1 MKALVLGAS
10 GATGKLA
17 VRQLAQR
24 GIEVRALLREGASLG
39 EEPIDLASVEVRR
52 GSIAELDQAA
62 LAGLVEGCDA
72 IVSCLGHNITLKGIY
87 GAPRLL
93 VRGAIQ
99 GCCEALRRGGGGKRK
114 LVLMSTT
121 ASEDRELREAR
132 SAAERAIL
140 AALTLVLPPHRDN
153 IAAAT
158 YLAEVVG
165 RDDPAIEWVAVRP
178 DGLVDAP
185 SPSPSPYELYEAP
198 RRSPLF
204 DPGKTSRV
212 NVAAFMAELLAKGE
226 LWETWKGRMPVI
238 YDAGQ
243 AAGRDA

>member
-121 ASEDRELREAR
+121 ASEDRELRE
-132 SAAERAIL
+132 
-140 AALTLVLPPHRDN
+140 
-153 IAAAT
+153 
-158 YLAEVVG
+158 
-165 RDDPAIEWVAVRP
+165 
-178 DGLVDAP
+178 
-185 SPSPSPYELYEAP
+185 
-198 RRSPLF
+198 
-204 DPGKTSRV
+204 
-212 NVAAFMAELLAKGE
+212 
-226 LWETWKGRMPVI
+226 
-238 YDAGQ
+238 
-243 AAGRDA
+243 